1 MGVDRCVADGASES
15 GGGAGRP
22 DIAGGRRVLTRQ
34 SEIEHEDPPAGML
47 DAAHGKIGLQS
58 IPQTKQLYSIQF
70 KSIKKWEKKT
80 DRFDVAMEETHFVNT
95 LNGFEDLQ
103 SET

>member
-58 IPQTKQLYSIQF
+58 IPQTKKNSIQF
-70 KSIKKWEKKT
+70 KSIKKWEKEK
-80 DRFDVAMEETHFVNT
+80 D
-95 LNGFEDLQ
+95 
-103 SET
+103 